1 MTRINWIFC
10 SNLSK
15 IDFHLK
21 YNVVWTNCNVQFD
34 FFGNSNS
41 LNFSLNDSKWWKC
54 KLFIIFLLWGSR
66 YFSIFLNYHSA
77 QPQLKKTCDMVVST
91 QAVTTKRALS
101 PVVYMS
107 LFHLIDINDEM
118 LPESLCLNYSLKLE
132 LFDIYSHGFSK
143 YKGMNNA
150 KSCWGLSNLLWLLWL
165 FISCYKKL
173 SYVIEFI

>member
-77 QPQLKKTCDMVVST
+77 QPQLNKTCDMVVST
-91 QAVTTKRALS
+91 EAVTTKRALS
-101 PVVYMS
+101 PVVYNATISPDWYRWWNDWSNKLIFRGLLLSVHVFCNQSS
-107 LFHLIDINDEM
+107 LEIENHCSKHTTNVWSIKIWTTHNL
-118 LPESLCLNYSLKLE
+118 SLW
-132 LFDIYSHGFSK
+132 FG
-143 YKGMNNA
+143 
-150 KSCWGLSNLLWLLWL
+150 
-165 FISCYKKL
+165 
-173 SYVIEFI
+173 

>member
-91 QAVTTKRALS
+91 EAVTTKRALS
-101 PVVYMS
+101 PVVYNATIS
-107 LFHLIDINDEM
+107 PDWYRWWNAAWSNKLLVSG
-118 LPESLCLNYSLKLE
+118 LLLK
-132 LFDIYSHGFSK
+132 SSV
-143 YKGMNNA
+143 
-150 KSCWGLSNLLWLLWL
+150 LLQLRRIRNWKLL
-165 FISCYKKL
+165 
-173 SYVIEFI
+173 